1 MRPLPLLQ
9 ALALVAVP
17 VASLAAQGREAPESP
32 SGRRIVPCVGQ
43 VIEQIVI
50 YAEAPSVASLRRVPI
65 VAKVAQTIHVTT
77 QPDVIDRFLL
87 FRPGERCSEL
97 RRAESERIL
106 RAQPFISDADVFM
119 VANEN
124 GTVDAEIRTSDEAS
138 VVLGGSVRARTPN
151 VMSLLVG
158 NANLGGQGVYASGGW
173 RTGDGFRDSF
183 SGRLIDNQFLGQP
196 LVAGIEG
203 ERASVGGRWRMQAG
217 RPFYT
222 DLQRVAWRARIG
234 ESSGLMQLRSP
245 DGMRPSVAIS
255 QRYFDVGGIARVG
268 VPGRLGLI
276 GLSVTGDDEEP
287 GNRLVAADSGVVRDI
302 GPVPTPYT
310 SHRIARLN
318 MLLGVRDIRYERRTG
333 LDALTA
339 TQDAPLGAQ
348 FGMQLG
354 RSMAML
360 GAAEEDFFLAGD
372 LYVGLSHSPHTTT
385 RLQLQSEG
393 RRVAGT
399 SAWDGVLTTGRLTH
413 QVMITPSQLDLF
425 ALDWAGGFEQRT
437 PFQLLLGV
445 PDGGV
450 RGYENA
456 NLPGGQRLV
465 ARVEHRYTYGTIKRV
480 ADVGFAAFADAGRQW
495 AGDVPFGIT
504 TPVKSSIGFSLLA
517 AIPRRSARMW
527 RADFAVPLN
536 KGAGAGFTLRFT
548 NTDRTAFV
556 FRDARDVA
564 KGRELT
570 MPSSIFAWP

>member
-1 MRPLPLLQ
+1 LRPLQLLQ
-9 ALALVAVP
+9 ALALVTVP
-17 VASLAAQGREAPESP
+17 AASLTAQGREAPESP

-43 VIEQIVI
+43 LIEQIVI
-50 YAEAPSVASLRRVPI
+50 YAEAPSVAALRRVPI
-65 VAKVAQTIHVTT
+65 VAKIAQTTHVTT

-138 VVLGGSVRARTPN
+138 IVLGGNVRARAPN
-151 VMSLLVG
+151 VSSFLIG
-158 NANLGGQGVYASGGW
+158 NANLGGQGIYASGAW
-173 RTGDGFRDSF
+173 RTGDGFRDNWG
-183 SGRLIDNQFLGQP
+183 GRLIDNQFLGQS
-196 LVAGIEG
+196 LVAGVEG
-203 ERASVGGRWRMQAG
+203 ERSSVGGRWRAQAG

-222 DLQRVAWRARIG
+222 DLQRVAWRARAG
-234 ESSGLMQLRSP
+234 AASGLMQLRNP
-245 DGMRPSVAIS
+245 DGTRPSIAVS

-276 GLSVTGDDEEP
+276 GFSLTGDDEEP

-302 GPVPTPYT
+302 GAVPTLYT

-318 MLLGVRDIRYERRTG
+318 LLLGVRDIRFERRTG

-339 TQDAPLGAQ
+339 TQDVPLGVQ
-348 FGMQLG
+348 LGMQLG
-354 RSMAML
+354 RSSPAL
-360 GAAEEDFFLAGD
+360 GALEKDVFLAGD

-385 RLQLQSEG
+385 RLQIQGEG
-393 RRVAGT
+393 RRVAGET
-399 SAWDGVLTTGRLTH
+399 AWDGVLTTGRLTH
-413 QVMITPSQLDLF
+413 QLMITPSQLDVF
-425 ALDWAGGFEQRT
+425 VLDWAGGFQQRT

-445 PDGGV
+445 PEAGV

-465 ARVEHRYTYGTIKRV
+465 ARVEHRYTYGSVMRV
-480 ADVGFAAFADAGRQW
+480 ADIGFAAFADAGRQW
-495 AGDVPFGIT
+495 EGDVPFGVT
-504 TPVKSSIGFSLLA
+504 TPVKTSIGFSLLA
-517 AIPRRSARMW
+517 AIPRHSARMW
-527 RADFAVPLN
+527 RADFAIPLN
-536 KGAGAGFTLRFT
+536 KEANAGFTLRFT

>member
-1 MRPLPLLQ
+1 VRPLPLLQ

-65 VAKVAQTIHVTT
+65 VAKVAQTMHVTT

-138 VVLGGSVRARTPN
+138 VVLGGNVRARTPN

-158 NANLGGQGVYASGGW
+158 NANLGGQGVYASAGW

-183 SGRLIDNQFLGQP
+183 SGRLVDNQFLGQP

-203 ERASVGGRWRMQAG
+203 ERGSVGGRWRMQAG

-222 DLQRVAWRARIG
+222 DLQRVAWRARAG

-245 DGMRPSVAIS
+245 DGMRPSVAVS
-255 QRYFDVGGIARVG
+255 QRYFDVGGIARIG

-276 GLSVTGDDEEP
+276 GLSLTGDDEEP
-287 GNRLVAADSGVVRDI
+287 GNRLVAAESGFVRDI

-310 SHRIARLN
+310 SHRIARMNL
-318 MLLGVRDIRYERRTG
+318 LLGVRDIRFERRTG

-339 TQDAPLGAQ
+339 TQDVPLGVQ

-354 RSMAML
+354 RSLSVL

-385 RLQLQSEG
+385 RLQLQGEG

-413 QVMITPSQLDLF
+413 QVMITPTQLDLF

-465 ARVEHRYTYGTIKRV
+465 ARVEHRYTYGTVMRV
-480 ADVGFAAFADAGRQW
+480 ADLGFAAFADAGRQW

-504 TPVKSSIGFSLLA
+504 TPVKSSIGFSVLA
-517 AIPRRSARMW
+517 AIPRHSARMW

-536 KGAGAGFTLRFT
+536 RGAGAGFTLRFT

>member
-9 ALALVAVP
+9 ALALVVVP
-17 VASLAAQGREAPESP
+17 VASLAAQVREAPESP

-43 VIEQIVI
+43 LIEQIVI

-65 VAKVAQTIHVTT
+65 VAKVAQTMHVTT

-87 FRPGERCSEL
+87 FRAGERCSEL

-106 RAQPFISDADVFM
+106 RAQPFIADADVFM

-138 VVLGGSVRARTPN
+138 MVLGGNVRARAPN
-151 VMSLLVG
+151 LMSVLLG
-158 NANLGGQGVYASGGW
+158 NANLGGQGIYASGGW
-173 RTGDGFRDSF
+173 RTGDGFRDAYA
-183 SGRLIDNQFLGQP
+183 GRLIDNQFLGQS

-203 ERASVGGRWRMQAG
+203 ERASVGGRWRVQAG
-217 RPFYT
+217 RPFFT
-222 DLQRVAWRARIG
+222 DLQRVAWRARVG
-234 ESSGLMQLRSP
+234 ASSGLMQLRSP
-245 DGMRPSVAIS
+245 DGMRPSVAVS
-255 QRYFDVGGIARVG
+255 SRYFDIGGIARVG

-276 GLSVTGDDEEP
+276 GLSMTGDNEEP
-287 GNRLVAADSGVVRDI
+287 GNRLLSADSGIITDI
-302 GPVPTPYT
+302 GPVPTLYT
-310 SHRIARLN
+310 SHKIARLN
-318 MLLGVRDIRYERRTG
+318 LLLGVRDIRFERRTG
-333 LDALTA
+333 LDAITA
-339 TQDAPLGAQ
+339 TQDVPLGVQ
-348 FGMQLG
+348 LGMQFG
-354 RSMAML
+354 RSMPML
-360 GAAEEDFFLAGD
+360 GATEEDLFLAGD

-385 RLQLQSEG
+385 RLQLQGEG
-393 RRVAGT
+393 RRVAGET
-399 SAWDGVLTTGRLTH
+399 AWDGVLTTGRLTH
-413 QVMITPSQLDLF
+413 QVMITPSQQDLF
-425 ALDWAGGFEQRT
+425 ALEWAGGFQQRT

-445 PDGGV
+445 PEGGV

-465 ARVEHRYTYGTIKRV
+465 ARVEHRYTYGSVRRMG
-480 ADVGFAAFADAGRQW
+480 DVGFAVFADAGQQW
-495 AGDVPFGIT
+495 AGDVPFGVT

-517 AIPRRSARMW
+517 AVPRRSARMW

-536 KGAGAGFTLRFT
+536 KGAGAGITVRFT

>member
-1 MRPLPLLQ
+1 MRPLLLLQ
-9 ALALVAVP
+9 ALALAAVP
-17 VASLAAQGREAPESP
+17 VASLAAQGREQPESP

-43 VIEQIVI
+43 LIEQIVI

-65 VAKVAQTIHVTT
+65 VAKIAQTMHVTT

-138 VVLGGSVRARTPN
+138 IVLGGNVRARAPN
-151 VMSLLVG
+151 VMSLLLG
-158 NANLGGQGVYASGGW
+158 NANLGGQGVYVSGGW
-173 RTGDGFRDSF
+173 RTGDGFRDTF
-183 SGRLIDNQFLGQP
+183 SGRLIDNQFLGQS
-196 LVAGIEG
+196 LVAGVEG
-203 ERASVGGRWRMQAG
+203 ERGSVGGRWRMQAG
-217 RPFYT
+217 RPFFT
-222 DLQRVAWRARIG
+222 DLQRVAWRARVG
-234 ESSGLMQLRSP
+234 ASSGLMQLRSP

-255 QRYFDVGGIARVG
+255 QRYFDVGGITRIG

-276 GLSVTGDDEEP
+276 GLSITGDNEEP
-287 GNRLVAADSGVVRDI
+287 GNRLVAAESGVVRDI

-310 SHRIARLN
+310 SHRIARMNL
-318 MLLGVRDIRYERRTG
+318 LLGVRDIHFERRTG

-339 TQDAPLGAQ
+339 TQDVPLGVQ
-348 FGMQLG
+348 VGMQLG
-354 RSMAML
+354 RSSPMF
-360 GAAEEDFFLAGD
+360 GATEEDFFLAGD
-372 LYVGLSHSPHTTT
+372 LYAGLSHSPHTTT
-385 RLQLQSEG
+385 RLQLQGEG
-393 RRVAGT
+393 RRVAGET
-399 SAWDGVLTTGRLTH
+399 AWDGVLTTGRLTH
-413 QVMITPSQLDLF
+413 QIMITPSQLDMF
-425 ALDWAGGFEQRT
+425 ALEWAGGYQQRT

-445 PDGGV
+445 PEGGV

-465 ARVEHRYTYGTIKRV
+465 ARVEHRYTYGPFMRL
-480 ADVGFAAFADAGRQW
+480 ADIGFAGFADAGRQW
-495 AGDVPFGIT
+495 AGDVPFGVT
-504 TPVKSSIGFSLLA
+504 TPVKSSIGFSILA
-517 AIPRRSARMW
+517 AVPRHSARMW
-527 RADFAVPLN
+527 RADFALPLN

>member
-1 MRPLPLLQ
+1 MRPLLLLQ

-17 VASLAAQGREAPESP
+17 AASMAAQAREAPESP

-43 VIEQIVI
+43 LIEQIVI

-65 VAKVAQTIHVTT
+65 IAKIAQTMHVTT

-106 RAQPFISDADVFM
+106 RAQPFIADADVFM

-138 VVLGGSVRARTPN
+138 IVLGGNVRAHTPN
-151 VMSLLVG
+151 VSSFLVG
-158 NANLGGQGVYASGGW
+158 NANLGGQGIYASSGW
-173 RTGDGFRDSF
+173 RTGDGFRDTWA
-183 SGRLIDNQFLGQP
+183 GRLIDNQFLGQS

-203 ERASVGGRWRMQAG
+203 ERAGVGGRWRMQAG
-217 RPFYT
+217 RPFFT
-222 DLQRVAWRARIG
+222 DLQRVAWRARMG
-234 ESSGLMQLRSP
+234 ASSGLMQLRSP
-245 DGMRPSVAIS
+245 DGMRPNVAIS
-255 QRYFDVGGIARVG
+255 QRYFDFGGIARIG

-276 GLSVTGDDEEP
+276 GLSVTGDNEEP
-287 GNRLVAADSGVVRDI
+287 GNRLVAAESGVVRDL
-302 GPVPTPYT
+302 GPVPRQYT
-310 SHRIARLN
+310 SHQIARLN
-318 MLLGVRDIRYERRTG
+318 LLLGVRDIRFERRTG

-339 TQDAPLGAQ
+339 TQDVPLGVQ
-348 FGMQLG
+348 LGMQIG
-354 RSMAML
+354 RSSPMF
-360 GAAEEDFFLAGD
+360 GAKEEDFFLAGD

-385 RLQLQSEG
+385 RLQLQGEG
-393 RRVAGT
+393 RRAAGEA
-399 SAWDGVLTTGRLTH
+399 AWDGVLTTGRLTH

-425 ALDWAGGFEQRT
+425 ALEWAGGYQQRT

-445 PDGGV
+445 PESGV
-450 RGYENA
+450 RGYENS

-465 ARVEHRYTYGTIKRV
+465 ARVEHRYTYGTVMRV
-480 ADVGFAAFADAGRQW
+480 ADIGFAAFADAGRQW
-495 AGDVPFGIT
+495 RGDVPFGVT
-504 TPVKSSIGFSLLA
+504 TPVKSSIGISLIA
-517 AIPRRSARMW
+517 AVPRRSARMW
-527 RADFAVPLN
+527 RADIAIPVN
-536 KGAGAGFTLRFT
+536 KGANAGITLRFT
-548 NTDRTAFV
+548 NADRTAFV

>member
-1 MRPLPLLQ
+1 VRPLQLLQ

-43 VIEQIVI
+43 PIEQIVI

-65 VAKVAQTIHVTT
+65 VAKIARTMHVTT

-106 RAQPFISDADVFM
+106 RAQPFIADADVFM

-138 VVLGGSVRARTPN
+138 IVLGGTVRARAPN
-151 VMSLLVG
+151 LSNILLG
-158 NANLGGQGVYASGGW
+158 NANLGGQGIYASGAW
-173 RTGDGFRDSF
+173 RTGDGFRDSWG
-183 SGRLIDNQFLGQP
+183 GRLIDNQFLGQS
-196 LVAGIEG
+196 LVAAIEG
-203 ERASVGGRWRMQAG
+203 ERSSVGGRWRAQAG

-222 DLQRVAWRARIG
+222 DLQRVAWRARVG
-234 ESSGLMQLRSP
+234 ESSGLMGLRNP
-245 DGMRPSVAIS
+245 DGTRPAVSLS

-276 GLSVTGDDEEP
+276 GLSLTGDDEEP
-287 GNRLVAADSGVVRDI
+287 GNRLVAAESGVVRDL
-302 GPVPTPYT
+302 GPVPRLYT

-318 MLLGVRDIRYERRTG
+318 LLLGVRDIRFERRTG

-339 TQDAPLGAQ
+339 TQDVPLGVQ
-348 FGMQLG
+348 LGMQIG
-354 RSMAML
+354 RSSPMF
-360 GAAEEDFFLAGD
+360 GAKEEDFFLASD

-385 RLQLQSEG
+385 RLQLQAEG
-393 RRVAGT
+393 RRASGDA
-399 SAWDGVLTTGRLTH
+399 AWDGVLTTGRLTH
-413 QVMITPSQLDLF
+413 QLMIAPSQLDMF
-425 ALDWAGGFEQRT
+425 ALEWAGGYQQRT

-445 PDGGV
+445 PEAGV

-465 ARVEHRYTYGTIKRV
+465 ARVEHRYTYGSFMRL
-480 ADVGFAAFADAGRQW
+480 ADIGFAAFADAGRQW
-495 AGDVPFGIT
+495 EGDVPFGVT
-504 TPVKSSIGFSLLA
+504 TSVKSSIGFSVLA
-517 AIPRRSARMW
+517 AVPRRSARMW
-527 RADFAVPLN
+527 RADIAIPLN
-536 KGAGAGFTLRFT
+536 NGANAGITLRFT
-548 NTDRTAFV
+548 NIDRTAFV

>member
-1 MRPLPLLQ
+1 L
-9 ALALVAVP
+9 
-17 VASLAAQGREAPESP
+17 
-32 SGRRIVPCVGQ
+32 
-43 VIEQIVI
+43 IEQIVI

-65 VAKVAQTIHVTT
+65 VAKIAQTMHVTT

-87 FRPGERCSEL
+87 FRTGERCSEL

-138 VVLGGSVRARTPN
+138 IVLGGNVRARTPN
-151 VMSLLVG
+151 LSNILLG
-158 NANLGGQGVYASGGW
+158 NANLGGQGIYASGAW
-173 RTGDGFRDSF
+173 RTGDGFRDSWG
-183 SGRLIDNQFLGQP
+183 GRLIDNQFLGQS
-196 LVAGIEG
+196 LVAGIDG
-203 ERASVGGRWRMQAG
+203 ERSSVGGRWRAQAG

-222 DLQRVAWRARIG
+222 DLQRVAWRARVG
-234 ESSGLMQLRSP
+234 ESSGLMQLRNP
-245 DGMRPSVAIS
+245 DGTRPAVSLS

-276 GLSVTGDDEEP
+276 GLSLTGDDEEP
-287 GNRLVAADSGVVRDI
+287 GNRLVAAESGVVRDL
-302 GPVPTPYT
+302 GPVPRLYT

-318 MLLGVRDIRYERRTG
+318 LLLGVRDIRFERRTG

-339 TQDAPLGAQ
+339 TQDVPLGVQ
-348 FGMQLG
+348 LGMQLG
-354 RSMAML
+354 RSSPMF
-360 GAAEEDFFLAGD
+360 GAKEEDVFLAGD

-385 RLQLQSEG
+385 RLQLQAEG
-393 RRVAGT
+393 RRASGDA
-399 SAWDGVLTTGRLTH
+399 AWDGVLTTGRLTH
-413 QVMITPSQLDLF
+413 QLMITPSQVDMF
-425 ALDWAGGFEQRT
+425 ALEWAGGYQQRT

-445 PDGGV
+445 PEAGV

-465 ARVEHRYTYGTIKRV
+465 ARVEHRYTYGSFLRL
-480 ADVGFAAFADAGRQW
+480 ADIGFAGFVDAGRQW
-495 AGDVPFGIT
+495 EGDVPFGVT

-517 AIPRRSARMW
+517 AVPRHSARMW
-527 RADFAVPLN
+527 RADIAIPLN
-536 KGAGAGFTLRFT
+536 SGANAGITLRFT

>member
-1 MRPLPLLQ
+1 MRPLLLLQ
-9 ALALVAVP
+9 ALALAAVP
-17 VASLAAQGREAPESP
+17 VASLAAQGREQAESP

-43 VIEQIVI
+43 LIEQIVI
-50 YAEAPSVASLRRVPI
+50 YAEAPSVAALRRVPI
-65 VAKVAQTIHVTT
+65 VAKLAQTMHVTT

-124 GTVDAEIRTSDEAS
+124 GTVDAEVRTSDEAS
-138 VVLGGSVRARTPN
+138 IVLGGNVRARAPN

-173 RTGDGFRDSF
+173 RTGDGFRDSYA
-183 SGRLIDNQFLGQP
+183 GRLIDNQFLGQS

-203 ERASVGGRWRMQAG
+203 ERGSVGGRWRIQAG

-222 DLQRVAWRARIG
+222 DLQRVAWRARVG
-234 ESSGLMQLRSP
+234 AGSGLMQLRSP
-245 DGMRPSVAIS
+245 DGMRPSVAIN

-276 GLSVTGDDEEP
+276 GLSLTGDDEEP
-287 GNRLVAADSGVVRDI
+287 GNRLVAAESGVVRDL
-302 GPVPTPYT
+302 GPVPRLYTP
-310 SHRIARLN
+310 HQIARLN
-318 MLLGVRDIRYERRTG
+318 LLLGVRDIRFERRTG

-339 TQDAPLGAQ
+339 TQDVPLGIQ
-348 FGMQLG
+348 LGMQLG
-354 RSMAML
+354 RSSPAL
-360 GAAEEDFFLAGD
+360 GAKEEDVFLAGD
-372 LYVGLSHSPHTTT
+372 MYVGLSHSPHTTT
-385 RLQLQSEG
+385 RLQVQGEG
-393 RRVAGT
+393 RRVSGDAV
-399 SAWDGVLTTGRLTH
+399 WDGVLTTGRLTH
-413 QVMITPSQLDLF
+413 QVMITPSQLDMF
-425 ALDWAGGFEQRT
+425 ALEWAGGYQQRT
-437 PFQLLLGV
+437 PFQLLIGV
-445 PDGGV
+445 PEGGV

-456 NLPGGQRLV
+456 DLPGGQRLV
-465 ARVEHRYTYGTIKRV
+465 ARLEHRYTYGSLLRV
-480 ADVGFAAFADAGRQW
+480 ADVGFAGFVDAGRQW
-495 AGDVPFGIT
+495 AGDVPFGVT
-504 TPVKSSIGFSLLA
+504 TAVKSSIGFSLLA
-517 AIPRRSARMW
+517 AVPRHSARMW

-548 NTDRTAFV
+548 NVDRTAFV

-564 KGRELT
+564 KGRDLT

>member
-1 MRPLPLLQ
+1 VRPLPLLQ

-339 TQDAPLGAQ
+339 TQDVPLGVQ

>member
-9 ALALVAVP
+9 ALALLAVP
-17 VASLAAQGREAPESP
+17 VASLAAQAREQPESP

-43 VIEQIVI
+43 LIEQIVI
-50 YAEAPSVASLRRVPI
+50 YAEAPSVAGLRRVPI
-65 VAKVAQTIHVTT
+65 VAKVAQTMHVTT

-138 VVLGGSVRARTPN
+138 IVLGGNVRARTPN
-151 VMSLLVG
+151 VSSFLLG

-173 RTGDGFRDSF
+173 RTGDGFRDSY
-183 SGRLIDNQFLGQP
+183 SGRLIDNQFLGQS
-196 LVAGIEG
+196 LVAGMEG
-203 ERASVGGRWRMQAG
+203 ERASVGGRWRVQAG
-217 RPFYT
+217 RPFFT
-222 DLQRVAWRARIG
+222 DLQRVAWRARMG
-234 ESSGLMQLRSP
+234 ASSGLMQLRSP
-245 DGMRPSVAIS
+245 DGQRPSIAIS
-255 QRYFDVGGIARVG
+255 QRYFDIGGIVRVG
-268 VPGRLGLI
+268 VPGRLGLV
-276 GLSVTGDDEEP
+276 GLSLTGDREEP
-287 GNRLVAADSGVVRDI
+287 GNRLVYADSGVIRDL

-310 SHRIARLN
+310 SHQIARLN
-318 MLLGVRDIRYERRTG
+318 LLLGVRDIRFERRTG

-339 TQDAPLGAQ
+339 TQDVPLGVQ
-348 FGMQLG
+348 LGMQIG
-354 RSMAML
+354 RSSPAL
-360 GAAEEDFFLAGD
+360 GAKEEDFFLAGD

-385 RLQLQSEG
+385 RLQLQGEG
-393 RRVAGT
+393 RRVAGET
-399 SAWDGVLTTGRLTH
+399 AWDGVLTTGRLTH
-413 QVMITPSQLDLF
+413 QVMITPTQLDMF
-425 ALDWAGGFEQRT
+425 ALEWAGGYEQRT
-437 PFQLLLGV
+437 PFQLLIGV
-445 PDGGV
+445 PEGGV

-465 ARVEHRYTYGTIKRV
+465 ARLEHRYTYGPLTRM
-480 ADVGFAAFADAGRQW
+480 ADVGFAGFVDAGRQW
-495 AGDVPFGIT
+495 EGDVPFGVT
-504 TPVKSSIGFSLLA
+504 TPVKSSIGFSVLA
-517 AIPRRSARMW
+517 AIPRHSARMW
-527 RADFAVPLN
+527 RADFAFPLN
-536 KGAGAGFTLRFT
+536 RGAGAGFTLRFS